1 MSRRSSATRIG
12 YLAIKIIR
20 RIVGYAQIADF
31 LTIED
36 VERRAEAQAGAL
48 ALARA
53 LLKRPAGLSR
63 HRRDRRRAS
72 AFEGAGPDP
81 KRAPA

>member
-1 MSRRSSATRIG
+1 MLFRSG

-31 LTIED
+31 LVIEH
-36 VERRAEAQAGAL
+36 VERRAEAQVGAL

-53 LLKRPAGLSR
+53 LLKRP
-63 HRRDRRRAS
+63 RDFPDIAAIVDALPR
-72 AFEGAGPDP
+72 FEGAGLDP
-81 KRAPA
+81 RRTPA